1 MSRYFSAYQ
10 NQLQKR
16 LYINLIGMTG
26 HENLFKVIPGLLS
39 DVNTVH
45 QTSISL
51 LIVAPESRFGRG
63 CGGYINFYKI
73 FDGVVLN
80 LR

>member
-1 MSRYFSAYQ
+1 
-10 NQLQKR
+10 
-16 LYINLIGMTG
+16 MTG

-51 LIVAPESRFGRG
+51 LIVAPAPERRFG
-63 CGGYINFYKI
+63 GGNTLKTKI
-73 FDGVVLN
+73 YLMAVF
-80 LR
+80 

>member
-51 LIVAPESRFGRG
+51 LIVAPAPERRFGRG
-63 CGGYINFYKI
+63 NILNTKI
-73 FDGVVLN
+73 YLMAVF
-80 LR
+80 